1 MAKSACRVR
10 SDTVWLGVLVISI
23 LPVLLILQLVV
34 LAYVPALMFTTPG
47 SFGYSRIYVLG
58 TAVSFGI

>member
-1 MAKSACRVR
+1 
-10 SDTVWLGVLVISI
+10 VISI

-47 SFGYSRIYVLG
+47 SFGYPRIYVLG